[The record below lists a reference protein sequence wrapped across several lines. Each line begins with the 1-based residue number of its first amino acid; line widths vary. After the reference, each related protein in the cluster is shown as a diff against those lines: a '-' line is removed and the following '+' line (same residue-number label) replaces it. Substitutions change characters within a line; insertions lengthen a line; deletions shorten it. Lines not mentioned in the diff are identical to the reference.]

1 MHSLLHYCQNFPIPL
16 FWQLIDHIM
25 FQATGESDESIAN
38 KWKWHINVKPTT
50 EEEAYCGKGSFRH
63 QYDVFR
69 VDHKDLVDL
78 REYPYACFAYKGS
91 AFQVTLFSAPNN

>member
-1 MHSLLHYCQNFPIPL
+1 MYSLLHYCNDAKTFSSIHFL
-16 FWQLIDHIM
+16 DHYVS

-38 KWKWHINVKPTT
+38 KWKWHINVKSTT

-69 VDHKDLVDL
+69 VHNDLVDL

-91 AFQVTLFSAPNN
+91 AFQV

>member
-1 MHSLLHYCQNFPIPL
+1 MT
-16 FWQLIDHIM
+16 IDM

-91 AFQVTLFSAPNN
+91 AFQVTLDSARNN